1 MAAKMELGEL
11 IWKISGDTADIKK
24 KLGETE
30 KGTKKL
36 GSGFKK
42 FAGIAATALV
52 AVGIAKFTKEIIL
65 AASAAAETRAKFE
78 TAFKGIND
86 EADRAT
92 KTLTNGYGLSNTAAE
107 RLLSNTGD
115 LLKGF
120 GATSTEALNLSFS
133 VQTLAADLSSY
144 NNLPIEQASAAIT
157 KAFTGER
164 ESLKSLGVIV
174 SEAAVKQQLLLD
186 GTQDLTGKELL
197 LAKGRATLTLITQ
210 QSGDAIGD
218 MSRTYGSFAN
228 QSKVASA
235 RVEDL
240 KTSLGKNLLPVATF
254 GISVFNKFATSILP
268 LVDSLGV
275 LVSSQSSAQRNSG
288 ELRLQ
293 VERLNT
299 SYAEYEVILG
309 KLNDPLANL
318 NKLEKANLELKLAE
332 KNIEVLD
339 SIEGIN
345 EAFANKDDAQRKDFE
360 SMRDL
365 KKETQSYQWNLD
377 NLALSSKQAAKQKRA
392 LAKSVVDYEKILAS
406 GKKSN
411 LEYEIQIDNLA
422 KSFNAGTLSQSIFNS
437 LNIDLRV
444 NIKKTAIELKNQG
457 DLIDKVIESD
467 DKIINKTKEKI
478 NINNEWSDKLKA
490 RHLERLEQT
499 QKQTKSEVDFLELE
513 KLILK
518 EKLNVLDTEKEASI
532 NSLKEKFDKLSENN
546 SNTLRLKEAF
556 NQELLDLESVFLEE
570 NQALKDESAE
580 KELEKQEE
588 TLLEQATMF
597 SDYTSSVVGS
607 FASMSDSIGELLIA
621 LTAVE
626 SAEIESRKKAELKA
640 AGFATKT
647 ALQEAKAELKI
658 AKAQGDQEAID
669 EANKNVKLAEINEK
683 YAKEQGDLAYR
694 VANIMW
700 GLQLS
705 TAIATGA
712 AAVVAALLDGLS
724 VPGPAGIALGAVASA
739 AAATA
744 SGVQIATIALNKPK
758 RENYTEGGIVPGNDF
773 VGDRIQA
780 NVNSGELILNKEQQ
794 SELYNIAKGD
804 QVNNNETPIEVTAVF
819 NVDGV
824 TLAEIA
830 ADVYNRGV
838 VLLNLDR
845 AAL

>member
-42 FAGIAATALV
+42 FAGIAATALA

-65 AASAAAETRAKFE
+65 AASAAEETQAKFN
-78 TAFKGIND
+78 TAFKGI
-86 EADRAT
+86 EEESTTTAT
-92 KTLTNGYGLSNTAAE
+92 VLAKNYGLSNQASKQ
-107 RLLSNTGD
+107 LLAGTGD

-120 GATSTEALNLSFS
+120 GASASEALSFS
-133 VQTLAADLSSY
+133 NKIQELSVDLASY
-144 NNLPIEQASAAIT
+144 NNVQGGT
-157 KAFTGER
+157 KRVSRILT
-164 ESLKSLGVIV
+164 KSVLGNKDGLSELGVVLTDTAI
-174 SEAAVKQQLLLD
+174 KQELVRR
-186 GTQDLTGKELL
+186 GQDDLSGQALL
-197 LAKGRATLTLITQ
+197 LAKSEATFKLILEQT
-210 QSGDAIGD
+210 GDAMGD
-218 MSRTYGSFAN
+218 FNRTQDSFAN
-228 QSKVASA
+228 QSRVASA

-240 KTSLGKNLLPVATF
+240 KVSLGQNLLPIAGLGIKTFNNMSVVLMDAASSLNAFTSSSEGSSIIGETLGVSMGVLATTF
-254 GISVFNKFATSILP
+254 EILKPLFSSILGALKDMLLPLKDLGAEGESTGFVFTVLGAITQGISSTL
-268 LVDSLGV
+268 
-275 LVSSQSSAQRNSG
+275 
-288 ELRLQ
+288 
-293 VERLNT
+293 T
-299 SYAEYEVILG
+299 ILG
-309 KLNDPLANL
+309 KVVGFLVNNL
-318 NKLEKANLELKLAE
+318 KNFVNIILESGQVLGDLFGLITGKTSFKEFKKSVAETGDAIKKYFTDGVNGVVDITKTAFTETTGLFNNSKELSQKLEETFKNAREKTKKAVTDSLRAQQEEQEAANQAELDALAE
-332 KNIEVLD
+332 QEKLKQDIKD
-339 SIEGIN
+339 
-345 EAFANKDDAQRKDFE
+345 EAA
-360 SMRDL
+360 
-365 KKETQSYQWNLD
+365 
-377 NLALSSKQAAKQKRA
+377 A
-392 LAKSVVDYEKILAS
+392 LA
-406 GKKSN
+406 
-411 LEYEIQIDNLA
+411 
-422 KSFNAGTLSQSIFNS
+422 
-437 LNIDLRV
+437 
-444 NIKKTAIELKNQG
+444 
-457 DLIDKVIESD
+457 
-467 DKIINKTKEKI
+467 
-478 NINNEWSDKLKA
+478 
-490 RHLERLEQT
+490 
-499 QKQTKSEVDFLELE
+499 
-513 KLILK
+513 
-518 EKLNVLDTEKEASI
+518 
-532 NSLKEKFDKLSENN
+532 
-546 SNTLRLKEAF
+546 
-556 NQELLDLESVFLEE
+556 
-570 NQALKDESAE
+570 
-580 KELEKQEE
+580 LEKQQEA
-588 TLLEQATMF
+588 LLEQSTAVF
-597 SDYTSSVVGS
+597 DYTSEVMNS
-607 FASMSDSIGELLIA
+607 FVSMSDSIGGLLTA

-626 SAEIESRKKAELKA
+626 SSEIESRKKAELKA

-758 RENYTEGGIVPGNDF
+758 RENYAEGGIVPGNDF